1 MEEDKNKD
9 NKNNSKDKGNQLRK
23 YLALTGIAFEMGAI
37 IFVFAYLGKWLDAY
51 YQLEKNWFT
60 MGCVLFGVAVSLY
73 LVIKQLDRI
82 NNSQK

>member
-1 MEEDKNKD
+1 MD
-9 NKNNSKDKGNQLRK
+9 NKNNKGNQLRK

-37 IFVFAYLGKWLDAY
+37 IFVCAYIGKRLDAY
-51 YQLEKNWFT
+51 YQFEKNWCT
-60 MGCVLFGVAVSLY
+60 MVFILFGVASSLY

>member
-1 MEEDKNKD
+1 MDKN
-9 NKNNSKDKGNQLRK
+9 NKGNQLKK

-37 IFVFAYLGKWLDAY
+37 IFVSAYIGKRLDAY

-60 MGCVLFGVAVSLY
+60 MGLVLFGVASSLY

>member
-1 MEEDKNKD
+1 MDR
-9 NKNNSKDKGNQLRK
+9 NNKGNQLRK

-37 IFVFAYLGKWLDAY
+37 IFICAYIGKRLDAY

-60 MGCVLFGVAVSLY
+60 MGLVLFGVTSSLY
-73 LVIKQLDRI
+73 LVINQLDRI

>member
-1 MEEDKNKD
+1 M
-9 NKNNSKDKGNQLRK
+9 NKNNKGNQLKK

-37 IFVFAYLGKWLDAY
+37 IFVCAYIGKRLDAY
-51 YQLEKNWFT
+51 YQLEKNWCT
-60 MGCVLFGVAVSLY
+60 IGLVLFGVASSLY

>member
-1 MEEDKNKD
+1 MDKN
-9 NKNNSKDKGNQLRK
+9 NKGNQLRK

-37 IFVFAYLGKWLDAY
+37 IFVCAYIGKRLDTY
-51 YQLEKNWFT
+51 YQLEKNWCT
-60 MGCVLFGVAVSLY
+60 MVFVLLGVGSSLY

>member
-1 MEEDKNKD
+1 MDKN
-9 NKNNSKDKGNQLRK
+9 NKGNQLRK

-37 IFVFAYLGKWLDAY
+37 IFVCAYIGKRLDAY
-51 YQLEKNWFT
+51 YQLEKNWCT
-60 MGCVLFGVAVSLY
+60 MIFVLLGVGSSLY